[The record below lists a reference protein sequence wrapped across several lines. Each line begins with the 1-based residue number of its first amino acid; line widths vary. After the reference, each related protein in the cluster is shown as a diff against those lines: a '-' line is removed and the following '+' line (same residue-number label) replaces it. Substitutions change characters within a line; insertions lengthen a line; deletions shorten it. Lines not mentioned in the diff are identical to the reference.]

1 MRLIIARM
9 GDGWGIILGMYNLY
23 PPPAIFSG
31 GGIRRVFATYPRFC
45 RITYI
50 MEAISPAI
58 N

>member
-9 GDGWGIILGMYNLY
+9 GGLLGIYNLY
-23 PPPAIFSG
+23 PPPANFQG
-31 GGIRRVFATYPRFC
+31 GVFGGFFTTYTRFC

-50 MEAISPAI
+50 MEAILPHP